1 LYICAAFVLQLKML
15 HGELPTAQLLQRH
28 ALQEYEPFREAIAAG
43 DVGLFERSMQAN
55 QYRLIANGTYLLLEK
70 LRFSVYRR

>member
-1 LYICAAFVLQLKML
+1 MLRSLSQLKML

-28 ALQEYEPFREAIAAG
+28 ALQEYEPFREAVATG